1 MRRVILLLTVM
12 AATLAVA
19 SGVAFAVNKIGTN
32 GPDTLRGTNKD
43 DNLLGRGG
51 NDDIFG
57 LGGNDNLR
65 GEEGKDNVFGGN
77 ERRPSGGD
85 KNLLGGEG
93 NDRVLGGTG
102 SDNLVGGEDNDL
114 VDGGPGADDITGG
127 DGTDLLFDGEQRGG
141 ATDTLVGGD
150 GNDFLGPINA
160 PAGRDVVLCGDGFDR
175 VWVDRKDE
183 VAPDCEKVIL
193 GVGSAQAEA
202 FFGSIPQSFE
212 EGLPPFP
219 EG

>member
-127 DGTDLLFDGEQRGG
+127 DGTDLL
-141 ATDTLVGGD
+141 
-150 GNDFLGPINA
+150 GPINA

>member
-1 MRRVILLLTVM
+1 MRRVILLL
-12 AATLAVA
+12 AAVAVTLVVA
-19 SGVAFAVNKIGTN
+19 SGLALAVNKVGTN
-32 GPDTLRGTNKD
+32 GPDTLRGTNGD
-43 DNLLGRGG
+43 DNLVGRGG

-57 LGGNDNLR
+57 LGGRDNLL
-65 GEEGKDNVFGGN
+65 GGEGKDNVFGGN
-77 ERRPSGGD
+77 ERRPSEGD
-85 KNLLGGEG
+85 KNLVGGEG

-102 SDNLVGGEDNDL
+102 SDKQVGGPGNDL

-127 DGTDLLFDGEQRGG
+127 DGTDLVFDGEQRRGP
-141 ATDTLVGGD
+141 TDRLVGGD

-160 PAGRDVVLCGDGFDR
+160 PAGRDLVVCGDGFDR
-175 VWVDRKDE
+175 VWVDRKDV

-202 FFGSIPQSFE
+202 FFGSIPQSFFE
-212 EGLPPFP
+212 ALPPFP